1 MTAHVNIGSNLG
13 PGREITSRAADII
26 AALIGVEVRRA
37 PVVESEPWG
46 FVSPHRFVN
55 LGIAFDTDLAP
66 LPLLHL
72 LQDAERTV
80 ASEYSAPSSQSPD
93 APSHRNLDGTYA
105 DRLVDIDLI
114 ALGDTVLDTPELTLP
129 HPRMHLRPFVLR
141 PMLHLD
147 PTWLHPLLRLTPAAL
162 LSRLKD

>member
-13 PGREITSRAADII
+13 PGREITARAADVI
-26 AALIGVEVRRA
+26 AALLGVKVRRA

-46 FVSPHRFVN
+46 FASPHRFVN

-66 LPLLHL
+66 FTLLHL

-80 ASEYSAPSSQSPD
+80 AAEYGVE

-114 ALGDTVLDTPELTLP
+114 ALGDTVIDTPELTLP
-129 HPRMHLRPFVLR
+129 HPRMHLRPFVLQ

-147 PTWLHPLLRLTPAAL
+147 PAWLHPLLRLTPPAL
-162 LSRLKD
+162 LSGLMD